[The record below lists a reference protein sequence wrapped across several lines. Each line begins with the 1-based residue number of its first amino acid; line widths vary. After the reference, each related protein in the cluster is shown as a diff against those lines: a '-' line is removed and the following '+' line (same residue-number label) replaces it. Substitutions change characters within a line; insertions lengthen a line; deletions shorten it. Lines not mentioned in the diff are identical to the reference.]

1 MKFESDILDLKD
13 LKILRH
19 LRKNARETLTRM
31 SQETRVPISSIFDR
45 LKRLEGIKVIKRYTA
60 LFDLKKIGI
69 HCRVLLLIKIDESQR
84 SDLEAY
90 LIENPSVNSI
100 ARTIATCDFVVE
112 CLFHNI
118 KDLESFIEGVEKR
131 YKGISISIHY
141 IVKDLKRESFLAG
154 EASSQNKSI
163 E

>member
-45 LKRLEGIKVIKRYTA
+45 LKRLEGIKVIKRYTT
-60 LFDLKKIGI
+60 LFDLKKMGI
-69 HCRVLLLIKIDESQR
+69 HCRVLLLIKIGESQR

-90 LIENPSVNSI
+90 LTENPSVNSL
-100 ARTIATCDFVVE
+100 ARTIATYDFVVE
-112 CLFHNI
+112 CLFHTI

>member
-90 LIENPSVNSI
+90 LIENPSVNSL
-100 ARTIATCDFVVE
+100 ARTIATRDFVVE